1 MEEGIH
7 DMNLAQARQCQQWQ
21 KDCMYEDSSNSGST
35 HVEIWLEE
43 K

>member
-1 MEEGIH
+1 MH
-7 DMNLAQARQCQQWQ
+7 DMNLAQARQCQQ
-21 KDCMYEDSSNSGST
+21 DCVYEDSGST